1 MSTMNSFSDLKKIG
15 KALKEQQQRR
25 EEEIR
30 LAKARESKRQKEA
43 ELFQKAMKDMG
54 VSRISHTERAADGK
68 PKPNPLPRQ
77 TVADNKAVLASSLS
91 DEVDSLIFLQSEDGL
106 CFWREGLPPDICR
119 KLRRGDWTVQNH
131 IDLHGLRVDPARNAV
146 MQFLKSSEKA
156 GARCVRI
163 VHGKGF
169 GSVGH
174 QPVLKDKVRR
184 WLKQC
189 GSVMAFA
196 EAPEIDGGSGAV
208 LVLLRGRPKT
218 PIPHPTL

>member
-1 MSTMNSFSDLKKIG
+1 MDTMHSFSDLKKIG

-30 LAKARESKRQKEA
+30 KAKALESKRQKEA
-43 ELFQKAMKDMG
+43 GIFQKAMKDMG
-54 VSRISHTERAADGK
+54 VSRIRTESRADGGK
-68 PKPNPLPRQ
+68 PKPGPFPKQ
-77 TVADNKAVLASSLS
+77 TQADNKAVLASSLS

-106 CFWREGLPPDICR
+106 CYWREGLPPDICR

-146 MQFLKSSEKA
+146 MQFLKASEKA

-169 GSVGH
+169 GSVDR

-189 GSVMAFA
+189 SCVMAFA
-196 EAPEIDGGSGAV
+196 EAPENDGGSGAV
-208 LVLLRGRPKT
+208 LVLLRVRAKAPIARPA
-218 PIPHPTL
+218 L